1 MRGLEPC
8 LASPAWFC
16 IVRQLSVKEGVKL
29 QLLFVFYLNF
39 LPLKLFFQEWQGM
52 YYAKKKNGDS
62 IQQNVKILP
71 VIGQGG

>member
-1 MRGLEPC
+1 M
-8 LASPAWFC
+8 
-16 IVRQLSVKEGVKL
+16 KEGMEL
-29 QLLFVFYLNF
+29 QLLFMFHLNF
-39 LPLKLFFQEWQGM
+39 LSLELFFQEWQGM